1 MKMKAAVIWEKD
13 GDFKLQDVELAE
25 PKATEVLV
33 RVVGAGVC
41 HTDASS
47 RSQVIPT
54 PLPAIM
60 GHEGAGVVEKV
71 GEGVRDVKVGDRV
84 VLTFYTCGHCPTCRS
99 GRPTGCEK
107 YGPVNFSGMHSDFTH
122 RHSIDGQPV
131 SSFFAQSSFA
141 EYAVVDE
148 NACVVIND
156 EDVDIGLLGPLGCG
170 LMTGAGA
177 VANCMKPE
185 VGSSIVVFGCGCVGL
200 AAVMMAKVVG
210 CGTFIGVD
218 AVESRLEMA
227 RELGCTHVING
238 KEVEDIAGK
247 IREITGG
254 GADYSLDTSA
264 AIPLMTAA
272 INCLRVYGTAVV
284 VGTSGDKVVP
294 VVMQDMI
301 MGQGRTLKGCIEGDA
316 DPKTFIPTLVN
327 LYKQGRFPFDR
338 LIVEYPFEQ
347 IGQAFE
353 DSKTGK
359 TIKPVIRI
367 SKV

>member
-1 MKMKAAVIWEKD
+1 MKMKAAVVWEKD
-13 GDFKLQDVELAE
+13 GDFKLQDVELAD

-41 HTDASS
+41 HTDATA
-47 RSQVIPT
+47 RDQTIPIQ
-54 PLPAIM
+54 LPGIF
-60 GHEGAGVVEKV
+60 GHEGAGIVEKV
-71 GEGVRDVKVGDRV
+71 GDAVRDVKVGDRV

-99 GRPTGCEK
+99 GRPTGCDN
-107 YGPVNFSGMHSDFTH
+107 YGPVNFSGRHSDFTH
-122 RHSIDGQPV
+122 RHSVDGQEI

-148 NACVVIND
+148 NACVVIKD

-177 VANCMKPE
+177 VANCMKPT
-185 VGSSIVVFGCGCVGL
+185 VGSSIVVFGCGGVGL

-210 CGTFIGVD
+210 CSTIIGVD
-218 AVESRLEMA
+218 AVPSRLEMA
-227 RELGCTHVING
+227 KELGCTHVING
-238 KEVEDIAGK
+238 KEVEDIAGR

-284 VGTSGDKVVP
+284 VGTSGDKVIP

-301 MGQGRTLKGCIEGDA
+301 MGKGRTLKGCIEGDA
-316 DPKTFIPTLVN
+316 DPKTFIPTLVS
-327 LYKQGRFPFDR
+327 LYKQGRFPFDK

-347 IGQAFE
+347 INQAFE
-353 DSKTGK
+353 DSKSGK
-359 TIKPVIRI
+359 TIKPVLRMA
-367 SKV
+367 KA